1 MSLDFAAICHYTNG
15 RQYLADEFR
24 LLDLRFRALLQN
36 AKTRSRLDGLVITE
50 AHIDGLL
57 DRPSTLDHRD
67 EADVEALAC
76 DGRIVAAARAAAR
89 AGIFLPLPELAVRF
103 GLSRL
108 EQRLLVVCLAPEL
121 DRKYDKL
128 CGYLHDDVTARR
140 PTAGLALSLVCDAPS
155 AKPDARAVFAADAP
169 LVRNGLIELG
179 ERGEPLIARPLKLDD
194 RIVDY
199 LLEVPSSD
207 PRVAALRAY
216 DEAGVSAEM
225 VGRIQSFLAKHAP
238 PGSPETCPALFYLR
252 AQAGADGRHL
262 AEAIST
268 ELGVPLLAA
277 DAQALMA
284 RPEGFEREV
293 RLLVRDAIL
302 TDAAICFE
310 RGDALFRDAGPE
322 LRCVMEATAGRL
334 TFFTGAAPWR
344 APGVLGG
351 RMLAEIELPMPGLSQ
366 RERAWAQRLSGAA
379 TQDGMDVAALAA
391 QFRFTPRQIDLAV
404 GEAESRASW
413 HCPDAARIDMASL
426 QRVCRTQS
434 TPHLDSLARLITPRR
449 ALADLVLPQDEVRQL
464 REFCEHARYRDLVYG
479 EWGFDQKLATGKGLN
494 ALFCGAPGA
503 GKTLAAEATANALGR
518 DLYKVDL
525 SQVVSKYV
533 GDTEKLLRR
542 IFDEAQGSNAILF
555 FDEADTLFGKRSE
568 VKDAHDRYGNIEVGY
583 LLQRMEEYDGIS
595 IMATNLRKN
604 LDEAF
609 VRRLQF
615 IIEFPFPEERERA
628 QIWRTHLPPQMP
640 LADDLDVA
648 FLSAAFKLS
657 GGYIRNIVV
666 AAAFQAAAEG
676 SALAMRH
683 VVRAIRREYQK
694 MGRACTQAEF
704 GKFGPLLLEDAA

>member
-1 MSLDFAAICHYTNG
+1 MSVDYAALCHYPNG
-15 RQYLADEFR
+15 RQYLVDEFR
-24 LLDLRFRALLQN
+24 LLDLRFSKILQN

-50 AHIDGLL
+50 AHINGLL
-57 DRPSTLDHRD
+57 NRPSALDHRD
-67 EADVEALAC
+67 EADAQALAFDC
-76 DGRIVAAARAAAR
+76 RIIAAARAAAL

-108 EQRLLVVCLAPEL
+108 DQRILVLCLAPEL

-140 PTAGLALSLVCDAPS
+140 PTVGLALELLCDTPS
-155 AKPDARAVFAADAP
+155 AKLDARAVFAADAP

-179 ERGEPLIARPLKLDD
+179 ERGDPLIARPLKLDE

-199 LLEVPSSD
+199 LLQVPSSD
-207 PRVAALRAY
+207 PRVASLRSF
-216 DEAGVSAEM
+216 DETGVSAEI
-225 VGRIQSFLAKHAP
+225 VGRIRSFFERHAP
-238 PGSPETCPALFYLR
+238 PGSPENCPALFYLR
-252 AQAGADGRHL
+252 AQAEADARHL

-268 ELGVPLLAA
+268 ELEVTLLSV
-277 DAQALMA
+277 DAQALVA
-284 RPEGFEREV
+284 RPEAFEREV

-302 TDAAICFE
+302 TDAAICFAH
-310 RGDALFRDAGPE
+310 GDALFRNAGPE

-334 TFFTGAAPWR
+334 TFFTGEAPWHV
-344 APGVLGG
+344 PGLLGG
-351 RMLAEIELPMPGLSQ
+351 RMLAEIELPMPGLSH
-366 RERAWAQRLSGAA
+366 RERAWAQRLNGAA
-379 TQDGMDVAALAA
+379 LHDGIDVAALAA

-413 HCPDAARIDMASL
+413 DCPQARIDMAFL
-426 QRVCRTQS
+426 QQVCRTQS

-464 REFCEHARYRDLVYG
+464 REFCEHARYRDQVYG

-503 GKTLAAEATANALGR
+503 GKTLAAEASANALGR
-518 DLYKVDL
+518 DLYKIDL

-568 VKDAHDRYGNIEVGY
+568 VKDAHDRYGNIQVGY

-683 VVRAIRREYQK
+683 VVRAVRREYQK
-694 MGRACTQAEF
+694 MGRVCTQAEF